1 MVQRANKWLGEQAAQ
16 WKQKSR
22 TWIVPICILSA
33 VYLVALSALLRAN
46 VNYIDDMG
54 RVLWGYR
61 GWENFSRFLS
71 NFLAMFLH
79 MGKQISDISPVPQM
93 LAAVLMSVAGVVLIF
108 LVTGQRKLTVWQYAA
123 VIPMGLS
130 PYFLECFSYKFD
142 APYMALSVLASV
154 LPLLVWSC
162 GWKRYTLACVVSILV
177 VCTTYQASSGI
188 FPMLVVLVA
197 LQRWNQKESVPQL
210 LRFLGLSVLGYA
222 VGLII
227 FRVWVM
233 TPVSDYVSNG
243 LPALNQLPQTVLAN
257 YRRYIQLVLADFRP
271 EWLLAGGAL
280 VVWFVYVQVRR
291 SQQNKG
297 VAVLVWTAGAVVT
310 ALLCLGLYPLLEQP
324 LFEPRAMYGVGVWLA
339 FLAVCVSTWDDLY
352 VGKLATLALA
362 WSLATFALSYG
373 NWMVVQE
380 EYTAFRLEQTIDT
393 LLDHQLLQE
402 DSVKTIQFTGSIG
415 YAPALRNRQRDA
427 HLISRL
433 VPISFENSHWEW
445 GRYRFV
451 HYYGLEPYVEM
462 GDEIDLT
469 GRDLPTV
476 EDNPYHTIWADEECI
491 LIDLKE
497 G

>member
-1 MVQRANKWLGEQAAQ
+1 MVQRANKWLRQQAMRWKEQ
-16 WKQKSR
+16 SR
-22 TWIVPICILSA
+22 AWIVPIGILSL
-33 VYLVALSALLRAN
+33 VYTLALSALLRAD

-54 RVLWGYR
+54 RVLLGYR

-79 MGKQISDISPVPQM
+79 MGRQISDISPVPQI
-93 LAAVLMSVAGVVLIF
+93 LAAVLMSVAGVVVIY
-108 LVTGQRKLTVWQYAA
+108 LVTGVRKPTVWQYAA
-123 VIPMGLS
+123 VLLMGLS

-154 LPLLVWSC
+154 LPLLVWPRS
-162 GWKRYTLACVVSILV
+162 WKLYTLSCVVSILV

-197 LQRWNQKESVPQL
+197 LQRWNQKEPLPQT
-210 LRFLGLSVLGYA
+210 LRFFGLSVLGYG

-243 LPALNQLPQTVLAN
+243 LPALDRLPQTVLAN
-257 YRRYIQLVLADFRP
+257 YRQYAQLVLADARP

-297 VAVLVWTAGAVVT
+297 VAVLVWTVGAVVT
-310 ALLCLGLYPLLEQP
+310 GLLCLGLYPVLEQP
-324 LFEPRAMYGVGVWLA
+324 LFQPRAMYGVGVWLA
-339 FLAVCVSTWDDLY
+339 FLAVCVSTWDNLY

-373 NWMVVQE
+373 NWLAVQE
-380 EYTAFRLEQTIDT
+380 EYTTFRLEQTIDS
-393 LLDHQLLQE
+393 LVDHQLIQE
-402 DSVKTIQFTGSIG
+402 DKVKTVQLTGSIG
-415 YAPALRNRQRDA
+415 YAPALRNRERDV

-433 VPISFENSHWEW
+433 VPITFGNSQWEW
-445 GRYRFV
+445 GRYQFV
-451 HYYGLEPYVEM
+451 HNYGLEAYVEV
-462 GDEIDLT
+462 GDEMDLT
-469 GRDLPTV
+469 GRELPMV
-476 EDNPYHTIWADEECI
+476 EDNLYHTIWADEECI

-497 G
+497 